1 MIVGPD
7 YVFISTPKCAT
18 HTMYDVLRKDFGGK
32 RLKPYH
38 RREVLEAD
46 QNKFRFTIVRN
57 PYSRAV
63 CMWWIM
69 TNSKFY
75 SEPYHKTVRRKNLLD
90 YLKWVMIPS
99 NQVRRMKILTWTQ
112 SQWHPEKIKFIKL
125 ETLQQDFDNLPF
137 VDKKVKL
144 PRHLKRTPEGL
155 NVLTDEAKVLI
166 REWCAEDFRRF
177 DY

>member
-1 MIVGPD
+1 MIIGPD

-18 HTMYDVLRKDFGGK
+18 HTMYDVLQKDFGGK

-38 RREVLEAD
+38 RREVPDEHKD
-46 QNKFRFTIVRN
+46 KFRFTAVRN

-75 SEPYHKTVRRKNLLD
+75 SEPYHKTVRRKNLIN
-90 YLKWVMIPS
+90 YLNWVRVPS

-112 SQWHPEKIKFIKL
+112 CQWHPNDIEFIKL
-125 ETLQQDFDNLPF
+125 ESLQEDFDALPF
-137 VDKKVKL
+137 VNKKIIL
-144 PRHLKRTPEGL
+144 PRHLKRTPEVL
-155 NVLTDEAKVLI
+155 NVLNAETRALI